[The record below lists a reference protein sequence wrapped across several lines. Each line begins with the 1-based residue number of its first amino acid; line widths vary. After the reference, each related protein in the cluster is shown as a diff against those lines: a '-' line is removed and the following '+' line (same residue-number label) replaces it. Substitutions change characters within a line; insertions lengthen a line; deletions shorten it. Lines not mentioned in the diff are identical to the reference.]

1 MKFRYH
7 YILFSIFIYSC
18 CYIKEDIDI
27 VVNGWD
33 VSGYTFIKS
42 FLNFLFFCTYIT
54 VYGIEFIKRISNDSA
69 ER

>member
-54 VYGIEFIKRISNDSA
+54 V
-69 ER
+69 